1 MFVVADGAR
10 VLRIWSYNPP
20 MKRGSLTTGQPGIAA
35 MAIDAVRSA
44 PGFGSRV
51 DVAAR
56 VRIAGLGFGTAP
68 IGNLYA
74 EVGEDEARDALE
86 RALRLGVRYFDTAP
100 FYGHGL
106 AERRLGRALV
116 GSRRDGF
123 AVSTKVGRR
132 IESDPAQ
139 DAGVT
144 DGFAVRG
151 SRAVFD
157 YSHDGVLRSFEAS
170 LERLG
175 LDRVDLLFLHDVGR
189 LTHGDNHPEMLRKA
203 LDEALPAMAGLRD
216 QGVVD
221 AIGIGVNEVEVCREL
236 MPRFDLDCIMLAGRY
251 TLFEQASALPMLDDA
266 QRRGVKVIVAGPYNS
281 GLLGDPHGPGSTY
294 NYLPADRD
302 TLERARTIYAI
313 CAEEGVDVGAAALQF
328 PSAHPGVCA
337 VVAGIRNVM
346 EVESALARSSQRLP
360 TRIWPR
366 LRGAGIIAAV
376 APVPGAPA

>member
-1 MFVVADGAR
+1 M
-10 VLRIWSYNPP
+10 
-20 MKRGSLTTGQPGIAA
+20 IA
-35 MAIDAVRSA
+35 DAVRRASGVA
-44 PGFGSRV
+44 PRA
-51 DVAAR
+51 DAAAR
-56 VRIAGLGFGTAP
+56 VRVAGLGFGTAP

-74 EVGEDEARDALE
+74 EVGEDEARNALE
-86 RALRLGVRYFDTAP
+86 RALRLGVRYFDSAP

-106 AERRLGRALV
+106 AERRLGRALA

-132 IESDPAQ
+132 IESDPTRSEMI
-139 DAGVT
+139 T
-144 DGFAVRG
+144 DGFAVHG

-157 YSHDGVLRSFEAS
+157 YSRDGVLRSFEAS

-189 LTHGDNHPEMLRKA
+189 LTHGDNHPEMLRQA
-203 LDEALPAMAGLRD
+203 LEAALPAMAGLRD
-216 QGVVD
+216 QGVVG

-251 TLFEQASALPMLDDA
+251 TLFEQASVLPMLDEA
-266 QRRGVKVIVAGPYNS
+266 HRRGVKVVVAGPYNS

-294 NYLPADRD
+294 NYAPADSD
-302 TLERARTIYAI
+302 TLERARRIYAI

-328 PSAHPGVCA
+328 PAVHPAVCA
-337 VVAGIRNVM
+337 VVAGMRNVM

-360 TRIWPR
+360 ARIWLR
-366 LRGAGIIAAV
+366 LRGAGIIDAV

>member
-1 MFVVADGAR
+1 
-10 VLRIWSYNPP
+10 
-20 MKRGSLTTGQPGIAA
+20 
-35 MAIDAVRSA
+35 MAIDASSRESRVDRKA
-44 PGFGSRV
+44 GVGQRPDAGSRV
-51 DVAAR
+51 R
-56 VRIAGLGFGTAP
+56 VAGLGFGTAP

-74 EVGEDEARDALE
+74 EIGEDEARDALE
-86 RALRLGVRYFDTAP
+86 RALGLGVRYFDTAP

-106 AERRLGRALV
+106 AERRLGRAIA

-132 IESDPAQ
+132 IEPDSAQ
-139 DAGVT
+139 RAQVN
-144 DGFAVRG
+144 DGFAVQG

-157 YSHDGVLRSFEAS
+157 YSRDGVRRSFAAS

-175 LDRVDLLFLHDVGR
+175 LDRVDILFLHDVGR
-189 LTHGDNHPEMLRKA
+189 LTHGDNHPQMLRQA
-203 LDEALPAMAGLRD
+203 LDEALPAMAALRD
-216 QGVVD
+216 EGAAR
-221 AIGIGVNEVEVCREL
+221 AIGIGVNEVEVCMEL

-251 TLFEQASALPMLDDA
+251 TLFEQSSALLLLDEA

-294 NYLPADRD
+294 DYLPADRD
-302 TLERARTIYAI
+302 TLERARSIYAI

-328 PSAHPGVCA
+328 PLAHPAVCA

-366 LRGAGIIAAV
+366 LRGAGIIDAA
-376 APVPGAPA
+376 APTPGGFG

>member
-1 MFVVADGAR
+1 M
-10 VLRIWSYNPP
+10 
-20 MKRGSLTTGQPGIAA
+20 IA
-35 MAIDAVRSA
+35 DAVRRASGVA
-44 PGFGSRV
+44 PRAEA
-51 DVAAR
+51 AAR
-56 VRIAGLGFGTAP
+56 VRVAGLGFGTAP

-74 EVGEDEARDALE
+74 EVGEDEARNALE
-86 RALRLGVRYFDTAP
+86 RALRLGVRYFDSAP

-106 AERRLGRALV
+106 AERRLGRALA

-132 IESDPAQ
+132 IESDPARSEMI
-139 DAGVT
+139 T
-144 DGFAVRG
+144 DGFAVHG

-157 YSHDGVLRSFEAS
+157 YSRDGVLRSFEAS

-189 LTHGDNHPEMLRKA
+189 LTHGDNHPEMLRQA
-203 LDEALPAMAGLRD
+203 LEAALPAMAGLRD
-216 QGVVD
+216 QGVVG

-251 TLFEQASALPMLDDA
+251 TLFEQASALPMLDEA
-266 QRRGVKVIVAGPYNS
+266 HRRRVKVVVAGPYNS

-294 NYLPADRD
+294 NYAPADSD
-302 TLERARTIYAI
+302 TLERARRIYAI

-328 PSAHPGVCA
+328 PAVHPAVCA
-337 VVAGIRNVM
+337 VVAGMRNVM

-360 TRIWPR
+360 ARIWPR
-366 LRGAGIIAAV
+366 LRGAGIIDAV

>member
-1 MFVVADGAR
+1 M
-10 VLRIWSYNPP
+10 
-20 MKRGSLTTGQPGIAA
+20 IA
-35 MAIDAVRSA
+35 DAVRRASGVA
-44 PGFGSRV
+44 PRA
-51 DVAAR
+51 DAAAR
-56 VRIAGLGFGTAP
+56 VRVAGLGFGTAP

-74 EVGEDEARDALE
+74 EVGEDEARNALE
-86 RALRLGVRYFDTAP
+86 RALRLGVRYFDSAP

-106 AERRLGRALV
+106 AERRLGRALA

-132 IESDPAQ
+132 IESDPARSEMI
-139 DAGVT
+139 T
-144 DGFAVRG
+144 DGFAVHG

-157 YSHDGVLRSFEAS
+157 YSRDGVLRSFEAS

-251 TLFEQASALPMLDDA
+251 TLFEQASALPMLDEA
-266 QRRGVKVIVAGPYNS
+266 HRRGVKVVVAGPYNS

-294 NYLPADRD
+294 NYAPADSD
-302 TLERARTIYAI
+302 TLERARRIYAI

-328 PSAHPGVCA
+328 PAVHPAVCA
-337 VVAGIRNVM
+337 VVAGMRNVM

-360 TRIWPR
+360 ARIWPR
-366 LRGAGIIAAV
+366 LRGAGIIDAV

>member
-1 MFVVADGAR
+1 M
-10 VLRIWSYNPP
+10 
-20 MKRGSLTTGQPGIAA
+20 IA
-35 MAIDAVRSA
+35 DAVRRASGVA
-44 PGFGSRV
+44 PRA
-51 DVAAR
+51 DAAAR
-56 VRIAGLGFGTAP
+56 VRVVGLGFGTAP

-74 EVGEDEARDALE
+74 EVGEDEARNALE
-86 RALRLGVRYFDTAP
+86 RALRLGVRYFDSAP

-106 AERRLGRALV
+106 AERRLGRALA

-132 IESDPAQ
+132 IESDPARSEMI
-139 DAGVT
+139 T
-144 DGFAVRG
+144 DGFAVHG

-157 YSHDGVLRSFEAS
+157 YSRDGVLRSFEAS

-189 LTHGDNHPEMLRKA
+189 LTHGDNHPEMLRQA
-203 LDEALPAMAGLRD
+203 LEAALPAMAGLRD
-216 QGVVD
+216 QGVVG

-251 TLFEQASALPMLDDA
+251 TLFEQASALPMLDEA
-266 QRRGVKVIVAGPYNS
+266 HRRGVKVVVAGPYNS

-294 NYLPADRD
+294 NYAPADSD
-302 TLERARTIYAI
+302 TLERARRIYAI

-328 PSAHPGVCA
+328 PAVHPAVCA
-337 VVAGIRNVM
+337 VVAGMRNVM

-360 TRIWPR
+360 ARIWPR
-366 LRGAGIIAAV
+366 LRGAGIIDAV

>member
-1 MFVVADGAR
+1 M
-10 VLRIWSYNPP
+10 
-20 MKRGSLTTGQPGIAA
+20 IA
-35 MAIDAVRSA
+35 DAVRRASGVA
-44 PGFGSRV
+44 PRA
-51 DVAAR
+51 DAAAR
-56 VRIAGLGFGTAP
+56 VRVAGFGFGTAP

-74 EVGEDEARDALE
+74 EVGEDEARNALE
-86 RALRLGVRYFDTAP
+86 RALRLGVRYFDSAP

-106 AERRLGRALV
+106 AERRLGRALA

-132 IESDPAQ
+132 IESDPARSEMI
-139 DAGVT
+139 T
-144 DGFAVRG
+144 DGFAVHG

-157 YSHDGVLRSFEAS
+157 YSRDGVLRSFEAS

-189 LTHGDNHPEMLRKA
+189 LTHGDNHPEMLRQA
-203 LDEALPAMAGLRD
+203 LEAALPAMAGLRD
-216 QGVVD
+216 QGVVG

-251 TLFEQASALPMLDDA
+251 TLFEQASALPMLDEA
-266 QRRGVKVIVAGPYNS
+266 HRRGVKVVVAGPYNS

-294 NYLPADRD
+294 NYAPADSD
-302 TLERARTIYAI
+302 TLERARRIYAI

-328 PSAHPGVCA
+328 PAVHPAVCA
-337 VVAGIRNVM
+337 VVAGMRNVM

-360 TRIWPR
+360 ARIWPR
-366 LRGAGIIAAV
+366 LRGAGIIDAV